1 MKTRCY
7 SLDSIVRSVP
17 MLDAYIIERIRRE
30 KEAPNKRGVQRA
42 QIEAPG
48 PDRRPPPPT
57 QNEDAVR
64 ERGVVII
71 DFNI

>member
-17 MLDAYIIERIRRE
+17 MLDAYIIDRIRRE
-30 KEAPNKRGVQRA
+30 KEAPNKRGVQRV
-42 QIEAPG
+42 QIEAPR
-48 PDRRPPPPT
+48 PDRRPPPPSRE
-57 QNEDAVR
+57 EDPVR

>member
-1 MKTRCY
+1 
-7 SLDSIVRSVP
+7 
-17 MLDAYIIERIRRE
+17 MLDAYIIDRIRRE

-48 PDRRPPPPT
+48 PDRRPPPPARE
-57 QNEDAVR
+57 EDPVR